1 MRLLRCITVPELP
14 EVETIRR
21 QLVPLVEGRKCVE
34 ATSHWSEK
42 FLPAREVTGVRFK
55 TLTRKGKYLICGLD
69 DDGHDGERE
78 HSEGQHSERELIV
91 HLGMT
96 GSLLVVGGAE
106 GSSQEG
112 RGAVA
117 VDSVSVK
124 ASGVTGRD
132 KSGKAGGASSRK
144 ATASQIAV
152 PTRIYEQPSEAQPH
166 KAEHIRAR
174 WWLDDGSQLIFNDI
188 RRFGRLR
195 VVPAGCYETAPTLA
209 AQGPDALSKGFTPEV
224 LHARLR
230 QSRRTLKTQLLSQ
243 RPVAGLGN
251 IYADEA
257 LWESGIHP
265 ARRNLSPARCE
276 TLHQAIKEVLN
287 RALKFGGTTL
297 RDYRTPDASTGSFQK
312 KLRCYGRA
320 GHPCPRCQTPLRKQ
334 VIDAR
339 TTTWC
344 PRCQR

>member
-1 MRLLRCITVPELP
+1 MPELP

-42 FLPAREVTGVRFK
+42 FLPAREVTGARFQ

-69 DDGHDGERE
+69 DEEHDGEER
-78 HSEGQHSERELIV
+78 HGERELVV

-96 GSLLVVGGAE
+96 GSLLVVDGAE

-124 ASGVTGRD
+124 ASGVAGRVKD
-132 KSGKAGGASSRK
+132 GKAGGAGSRSG
-144 ATASQIAV
+144 AASRRGAASPIAV

-209 AQGPDALSKGFTPEV
+209 AQGPDALSEDFTPEV
-224 LHARLR
+224 LHSRLR

-297 RDYRTPDASTGSFQK
+297 RDYRTPDASTGGFQK

-320 GHPCPRCQTPLRKQ
+320 GHSCPRCRTPLRKQ

-344 PRCQR
+344 PRCQK

>member
-69 DDGHDGERE
+69 DDGQHGERE
-78 HSEGQHSERELIV
+78 QSEQHSERELIV

-112 RGAVA
+112 
-117 VDSVSVK
+117 
-124 ASGVTGRD
+124 
-132 KSGKAGGASSRK
+132 
-144 ATASQIAV
+144 QIAV

-166 KAEHIRAR
+166 KAQHIRAR

-209 AQGPDALSKGFTPEV
+209 AQGPDALSKDFTPEV

-276 TLHQAIKEVLN
+276 TLHRAIKEVLN

-344 PRCQR
+344 PRCQK

>member
-1 MRLLRCITVPELP
+1 M
-14 EVETIRR
+14 
-21 QLVPLVEGRKCVE
+21 
-34 ATSHWSEK
+34 
-42 FLPAREVTGVRFK
+42 
-55 TLTRKGKYLICGLD
+55 TRKGKYLICRLD
-69 DDGHDGERE
+69 DDGHDSERE

-96 GSLLVVGGAE
+96 GSLLVVDGAE
-106 GSSQEG
+106 GAFSPKDASLPKASSSQ
-112 RGAVA
+112 
-117 VDSVSVK
+117 K
-124 ASGVTGRD
+124 A
-132 KSGKAGGASSRK
+132 A
-144 ATASQIAV
+144 ASQIAV

-209 AQGPDALSKGFTPEV
+209 AQGPDALSKDFTPDV

-265 ARRNLSPARCE
+265 ARRNLSPTRCE
-276 TLHQAIKEVLN
+276 TLHRAIKEVLN

-320 GHPCPRCQTPLRKQ
+320 GHPCPRCQTTLRKQ
-334 VIDAR
+334 VIDTR

>member
-1 MRLLRCITVPELP
+1 
-14 EVETIRR
+14 
-21 QLVPLVEGRKCVE
+21 
-34 ATSHWSEK
+34 
-42 FLPAREVTGVRFK
+42 
-55 TLTRKGKYLICGLD
+55 
-69 DDGHDGERE
+69 
-78 HSEGQHSERELIV
+78 
-91 HLGMT
+91 MT

-195 VVPAGCYETAPTLA
+195 VVPAGCYETAPT
-209 AQGPDALSKGFTPEV
+209 
-224 LHARLR
+224 
-230 QSRRTLKTQLLSQ
+230 
-243 RPVAGLGN
+243 
-251 IYADEA
+251 
-257 LWESGIHP
+257 SG
-265 ARRNLSPARCE
+265 
-276 TLHQAIKEVLN
+276 
-287 RALKFGGTTL
+287 
-297 RDYRTPDASTGSFQK
+297 
-312 KLRCYGRA
+312 
-320 GHPCPRCQTPLRKQ
+320 CPR
-334 VIDAR
+334 
-339 TTTWC
+339 
-344 PRCQR
+344 PRCPVQRLHSRSAPRPPAPKPSHPQNPNC

>member
-21 QLVPLVEGRKCVE
+21 QLVPLVEGRRCVE

-42 FLPAREVTGVRFK
+42 FLPAREVTGARFQ

-69 DDGHDGERE
+69 DEGHDGERE

-96 GSLLVVGGAE
+96 GSLLVVDGAE

-112 RGAVA
+112 RG
-117 VDSVSVK
+117 
-124 ASGVTGRD
+124 
-132 KSGKAGGASSRK
+132 
-144 ATASQIAV
+144 AV

-174 WWLDDGSQLIFNDI
+174 WWLDDGSQLIFNDT

-209 AQGPDALSKGFTPEV
+209 AQGPDALSSEFTPEV

-276 TLHQAIKEVLN
+276 TLHRAIKEVLN

-344 PRCQR
+344 PRCQK

>member
-1 MRLLRCITVPELP
+1 M
-14 EVETIRR
+14 
-21 QLVPLVEGRKCVE
+21 
-34 ATSHWSEK
+34 
-42 FLPAREVTGVRFK
+42 
-55 TLTRKGKYLICGLD
+55 TRKGKYLICRLSDEGQD
-69 DDGHDGERE
+69 SEEQHGERE
-78 HSEGQHSERELIV
+78 HSERELIV

-96 GSLLVVGGAE
+96 GSLLVVDGAGGD
-106 GSSQEG
+106 SQEG
-112 RGAVA
+112 HRAVA
-117 VDSVSVK
+117 
-124 ASGVTGRD
+124 
-132 KSGKAGGASSRK
+132 
-144 ATASQIAV
+144 Q
-152 PTRIYEQPSEAQPH
+152 
-166 KAEHIRAR
+166 HIRAR

-209 AQGPDALSKGFTPEV
+209 AQGPDALSKDFTPEV

-265 ARRNLSPARCE
+265 ARRTLSPARCE
-276 TLHQAIKEVLN
+276 TLHRAIKEVLN
-287 RALKFGGTTL
+287 RALEFGGTTL
-297 RDYRTPDASTGSFQK
+297 RDYRTPDASTGNFQK
-312 KLRCYGRA
+312 KLQCYGRA

-344 PRCQR
+344 PRCQK

>member
-1 MRLLRCITVPELP
+1 MPELP

-21 QLVPLVEGRKCVE
+21 QLVPLVEGRRCVE

-42 FLPAREVTGVRFK
+42 FLPAREVTGARFQ
-55 TLTRKGKYLICGLD
+55 TLTRKGKYLICRLD
-69 DDGHDGERE
+69 D
-78 HSEGQHSERELIV
+78 EGQHNEERHSEQRSERELIV

-124 ASGVTGRD
+124 VSGVTGID
-132 KSGKAGGASSRK
+132 KSGKAGGASSQK

-152 PTRIYEQPSEAQPH
+152 PTRIYEQPSEAQLH

-209 AQGPDALSKGFTPEV
+209 AQGPDALSSDFTPDV

-276 TLHQAIKEVLN
+276 TLHRAIKEVLN

>member
-34 ATSHWSEK
+34 AASHWSEK
-42 FLPAREVTGVRFK
+42 FLPAREVTGARLQ

-69 DDGHDGERE
+69 DDGQY
-78 HSEGQHSERELIV
+78 SEGQRSERELIV

-96 GSLLVVGGAE
+96 GSLLVVDGAE

-112 RGAVA
+112 
-117 VDSVSVK
+117 
-124 ASGVTGRD
+124 
-132 KSGKAGGASSRK
+132 
-144 ATASQIAV
+144 QIAV

-166 KAEHIRAR
+166 KAQHIRAR

-209 AQGPDALSKGFTPEV
+209 AQGPDALSGDFTPEV

-265 ARRNLSPARCE
+265 ARRNLSSARCE
-276 TLHQAIKEVLN
+276 TLHRAIKEVLN

-344 PRCQR
+344 PRCQK

>member
-1 MRLLRCITVPELP
+1 MVPELP

-21 QLVPLVEGRKCVE
+21 QLVSLVEGRRCVE
-34 ATSHWSEK
+34 AASHWSEK
-42 FLPAREVTGVRFK
+42 FLPAREVTGARFQ
-55 TLTRKGKYLICGLD
+55 TLTRKGKYLICGLE

-78 HSEGQHSERELIV
+78 LGERELIV

-106 GSSQEG
+106 GASQEG
-112 RGAVA
+112 H
-117 VDSVSVK
+117 
-124 ASGVTGRD
+124 RD
-132 KSGKAGGASSRK
+132 A
-144 ATASQIAV
+144 ASQIAV

-166 KAEHIRAR
+166 EAEHIRAR

-209 AQGPDALSKGFTPEV
+209 AQGPDALSKDFTPEV
-224 LHARLR
+224 LHTRLR
-230 QSRRTLKTQLLSQ
+230 QSTRTLKTQLLSQ

-276 TLHQAIKEVLN
+276 TLHRAIKEVLN

-297 RDYRTPDASTGSFQK
+297 RDYRTPDASTGNFQK

-320 GHPCPRCQTPLRKQ
+320 GHPCPHCQTPFRKQ

-344 PRCQR
+344 PRCQK

>member
-21 QLVPLVEGRKCVE
+21 QLVPLVEGRRCVE
-34 ATSHWSEK
+34 AASHWSEK
-42 FLPAREVTGVRFK
+42 FLLAREVTGARFQ
-55 TLTRKGKYLICGLD
+55 TLTRKGKYLICGLG
-69 DDGHDGERE
+69 DDGQDGEEQR
-78 HSEGQHSERELIV
+78 SEKQHSERELIV

-112 RGAVA
+112 RG
-117 VDSVSVK
+117 
-124 ASGVTGRD
+124 
-132 KSGKAGGASSRK
+132 
-144 ATASQIAV
+144 AV

-209 AQGPDALSKGFTPEV
+209 AQGPDALSKDFTPDV

-344 PRCQR
+344 PRCQK

>member
-1 MRLLRCITVPELP
+1 M
-14 EVETIRR
+14 
-21 QLVPLVEGRKCVE
+21 E
-34 ATSHWSEK
+34 AVSHWSEK
-42 FLPAREVTGVRFK
+42 FLPAREVTGARFQ
-55 TLTRKGKYLICGLD
+55 TLTRKGKYLICGLGD
-69 DDGHDGERE
+69 EGQDGERE
-78 HSEGQHSERELIV
+78 HSEGQRSERELERELIV

-96 GSLLVVGGAE
+96 GSLLVAGGAE

-112 RGAVA
+112 RGAV
-117 VDSVSVK
+117 
-124 ASGVTGRD
+124 
-132 KSGKAGGASSRK
+132 
-144 ATASQIAV
+144 
-152 PTRIYEQPSEAQPH
+152 PTRIYEQPSESQPH

-174 WWLDDGSQLIFNDI
+174 WWLDNGSQLIFNDI

-209 AQGPDALSKGFTPEV
+209 AQGPDALSSDFTPDV

-344 PRCQR
+344 PRCQK

>member
-21 QLVPLVEGRKCVE
+21 QLVPLVEGRRCVE

-42 FLPAREVTGVRFK
+42 FLPAREVTGARFQ

-69 DDGHDGERE
+69 DEGHDGERE

-96 GSLLVVGGAE
+96 GSLLVVDRE
-106 GSSQEG
+106 KGSSQEG
-112 RGAVA
+112 
-117 VDSVSVK
+117 
-124 ASGVTGRD
+124 
-132 KSGKAGGASSRK
+132 
-144 ATASQIAV
+144 QIAV

-209 AQGPDALSKGFTPEV
+209 AQGPDALSGDFTPEV

-265 ARRNLSPARCE
+265 ARRNLSSARCE
-276 TLHQAIKEVLN
+276 TLHRAIKEVLN

-344 PRCQR
+344 PRCQK

>member
-1 MRLLRCITVPELP
+1 MN
-14 EVETIRR
+14 
-21 QLVPLVEGRKCVE
+21 
-34 ATSHWSEK
+34 
-42 FLPAREVTGVRFK
+42 
-55 TLTRKGKYLICGLD
+55 RKGKYLICRLSD
-69 DDGHDGERE
+69 
-78 HSEGQHSERELIV
+78 EGQESEEQHGERELIV

-96 GSLLVVGGAE
+96 GSLLVVDGAE

-112 RGAVA
+112 RGNA
-117 VDSVSVK
+117 
-124 ASGVTGRD
+124 
-132 KSGKAGGASSRK
+132 
-144 ATASQIAV
+144 ASQIAV
-152 PTRIYEQPSEAQPH
+152 PTRIYEQPSEAQPQE
-166 KAEHIRAR
+166 AQHIRAR

-209 AQGPDALSKGFTPEV
+209 AQGPDALSKDFTPEV

-257 LWESGIHP
+257 LWESNIHP
-265 ARRNLSPARCE
+265 ARRTLSLARCE
-276 TLHQAIKEVLN
+276 TLHRAIKEVLN

-312 KLRCYGRA
+312 KLQCYGRA

-334 VIDAR
+334 VIDTR

>member
-1 MRLLRCITVPELP
+1 M
-14 EVETIRR
+14 
-21 QLVPLVEGRKCVE
+21 CVE
-34 ATSHWSEK
+34 AASHWSEK
-42 FLPAREVTGVRFK
+42 FLPAREVTGARFQ

-69 DDGHDGERE
+69 D
-78 HSEGQHSERELIV
+78 EGQHSEQQQGERELIV

-96 GSLLVVGGAE
+96 GSLLVVDGADE
-106 GSSQEG
+106 GDSDSQE
-112 RGAVA
+112 RH
-117 VDSVSVK
+117 
-124 ASGVTGRD
+124 R
-132 KSGKAGGASSRK
+132 
-144 ATASQIAV
+144 AV

-166 KAEHIRAR
+166 KAQHIRAR

-209 AQGPDALSKGFTPEV
+209 AQGPDALSKDFTPEV

-230 QSRRTLKTQLLSQ
+230 QSTRTLKTQLLSQ

-276 TLHQAIKEVLN
+276 TLHRAIKEVLN

-297 RDYRTPDASTGSFQK
+297 RDYRTPDASTGNFQK
-312 KLRCYGRA
+312 KLRCYGQA
-320 GHPCPRCQTPLRKQ
+320 GHPCRRCETPLRKQ

-344 PRCQR
+344 PHCQK

>member
-42 FLPAREVTGVRFK
+42 FLPAREITGARLQ

-69 DDGHDGERE
+69 DKGQDGEEQHGERE
-78 HSEGQHSERELIV
+78 HSEGQRSEQHSERELIV

-96 GSLLVVGGAE
+96 GSLLVVDGAE

-112 RGAVA
+112 
-117 VDSVSVK
+117 
-124 ASGVTGRD
+124 
-132 KSGKAGGASSRK
+132 
-144 ATASQIAV
+144 QIAV

-209 AQGPDALSKGFTPEV
+209 AQGPDALSSDFTPDV

-276 TLHQAIKEVLN
+276 TLHRAIKAVLN

-344 PRCQR
+344 PSCQK

>member
-1 MRLLRCITVPELP
+1 M
-14 EVETIRR
+14 
-21 QLVPLVEGRKCVE
+21 E

-42 FLPAREVTGVRFK
+42 FLPAKEVTGARFQ

-69 DDGHDGERE
+69 DDGQ
-78 HSEGQHSERELIV
+78 HSEEQHGERELIV

-96 GSLLVVGGAE
+96 GSLLVVDGAGGK
-106 GSSQEG
+106 SQEG
-112 RGAVA
+112 RGNA
-117 VDSVSVK
+117 
-124 ASGVTGRD
+124 
-132 KSGKAGGASSRK
+132 
-144 ATASQIAV
+144 ASQMAV

-166 KAEHIRAR
+166 EAQHIRAR

-209 AQGPDALSKGFTPEV
+209 AQGPDALSKDFTPEV

-276 TLHQAIKEVLN
+276 TLHRAIKEVLN

-297 RDYRTPDASTGSFQK
+297 RDYRTPDASTGNFQK
-312 KLRCYGRA
+312 KLQCYGRA
-320 GHPCPRCQTPLRKQ
+320 GHPCPRCETPLRKQ

-344 PRCQR
+344 PRCQK

>member
-1 MRLLRCITVPELP
+1 M
-14 EVETIRR
+14 
-21 QLVPLVEGRKCVE
+21 E

-42 FLPAREVTGVRFK
+42 FLPAREVTGARFQ

-69 DDGHDGERE
+69 DEEHDGEE
-78 HSEGQHSERELIV
+78 QHGERELIV

-96 GSLLVVGGAE
+96 GSLLMVDGADN
-106 GSSQEG
+106 
-112 RGAVA
+112 A
-117 VDSVSVK
+117 
-124 ASGVTGRD
+124 ASP
-132 KSGKAGGASSRK
+132 
-144 ATASQIAV
+144 IAV

-209 AQGPDALSKGFTPEV
+209 AQGPDALSKDFTPEV

-344 PRCQR
+344 PHCQK

>member
-1 MRLLRCITVPELP
+1 M
-14 EVETIRR
+14 
-21 QLVPLVEGRKCVE
+21 E
-34 ATSHWSEK
+34 AESHWSEK
-42 FLPAREVTGVRFK
+42 FLPAREVTGARLQ
-55 TLTRKGKYLICGLD
+55 TLTRKGKYLICRLD
-69 DDGHDGERE
+69 DDGQDGERE
-78 HSEGQHSERELIV
+78 HSEGQRSERELIV

-112 RGAVA
+112 
-117 VDSVSVK
+117 
-124 ASGVTGRD
+124 
-132 KSGKAGGASSRK
+132 
-144 ATASQIAV
+144 QIAV

-209 AQGPDALSKGFTPEV
+209 AQGPDALSKDFTPEV

-265 ARRNLSPARCE
+265 ARRNLSSARCE
-276 TLHQAIKEVLN
+276 TLHRAIKEVLN

-320 GHPCPRCQTPLRKQ
+320 GHPCPRCQTTLRKQ

>member
-1 MRLLRCITVPELP
+1 M
-14 EVETIRR
+14 
-21 QLVPLVEGRKCVE
+21 
-34 ATSHWSEK
+34 
-42 FLPAREVTGVRFK
+42 PAREVTGARFQ

-69 DDGHDGERE
+69 DDGQD
-78 HSEGQHSERELIV
+78 SERELIV

-96 GSLLVVGGAE
+96 GSLLVVDGVEGAFSPKDASLPKAS
-106 GSSQEG
+106 SSQ
-112 RGAVA
+112 
-117 VDSVSVK
+117 K
-124 ASGVTGRD
+124 A
-132 KSGKAGGASSRK
+132 A
-144 ATASQIAV
+144 ASQIAV
-152 PTRIYEQPSEAQPH
+152 PTRIYEQPSEAQHH

-195 VVPAGCYETAPTLA
+195 VVPAGCYGTAPTLA
-209 AQGPDALSKGFTPEV
+209 AQGPDALSKDFTPDV

-265 ARRNLSPARCE
+265 ARRNLSSARCE
-276 TLHQAIKEVLN
+276 TLHRAIKEVLN

-344 PRCQR
+344 PRCQK

>member
-1 MRLLRCITVPELP
+1 MPELP

-21 QLVPLVEGRKCVE
+21 QLVPLVEGRRCVE
-34 ATSHWSEK
+34 AASHWSEK
-42 FLPAREVTGVRFK
+42 FLPARQVTGARFQ
-55 TLTRKGKYLICGLD
+55 TLNRKGKYLICRLD
-69 DDGHDGERE
+69 DD
-78 HSEGQHSERELIV
+78 GQHSERELIV

-96 GSLLVVGGAE
+96 GSLLVVDGAE

-112 RGAVA
+112 
-117 VDSVSVK
+117 
-124 ASGVTGRD
+124 
-132 KSGKAGGASSRK
+132 
-144 ATASQIAV
+144 QIAV
-152 PTRIYEQPSEAQPH
+152 PTRIYEQPSEAQPQE
-166 KAEHIRAR
+166 AQHIRAR

-209 AQGPDALSKGFTPEV
+209 TQGPDALSSDFTPEV

-276 TLHQAIKEVLN
+276 TLHRAIKEVLN

-297 RDYRTPDASTGSFQK
+297 RDYRTPDASTGNFQK

-344 PRCQR
+344 PRCQK